1 MNTLQIILHV
11 VLIFFRLNDL
21 INFYQKKK
29 LLEKVGGK
37 EKKRMTGEY
46 YDFQL
51 RWDLN
56 LVWPWEIKSY
66 VNVTMKAHTI

>member
-21 INFYQKKK
+21 ITFYQKKK
-29 LLEKVGGK
+29 LLEKVGEK

-56 LVWPWEIKSY
+56 LVCPWEIKSY

>member
-29 LLEKVGGK
+29 LLEKVGEK

-56 LVWPWEIKSY
+56 LVCPWEIKSY